1 MRELPRAIVP
11 IPSAQTT
18 LIRETDQMLKS
29 VMQAAAVALAMGG
42 LGAAVTPAEARS
54 LDEILSSGVVRV
66 GVNPSLPPRALYDD
80 NNEMV
85 GFEPDVA
92 AAIAEKLGVELELIR
107 VGSPDRIPFVASGRV
122 DFVMGAMAR
131 TAERAK
137 VIDYTV
143 PVHTASYGIVTPQG
157 SGIESFE
164 DLNSEDVTLVQVRG
178 TTAVAWLEENVPNAS
193 LLLLDNYNDRDRAL
207 GQGRADASFDGID
220 SVAYRLRIFPEREW
234 NIIPY
239 PDYGVEYSGLGVQ
252 KGNYTLRDWLNIALF
267 DLHRTGFIEA
277 AWEEWFLKP
286 MPTPV
291 PYSPW
296 F

>member
-1 MRELPRAIVP
+1 
-11 IPSAQTT
+11 
-18 LIRETDQMLKS
+18 MLKS
-29 VMQAAAVALAMGG
+29 VRLAAAAALG
-42 LGAAVTPAEARS
+42 LVGALLSPLQADARS
-54 LDEILSSGVVRV
+54 LDEVLSSGVVRV

-80 NNEMV
+80 NNNIV
-85 GFEPDVA
+85 GFEPDIA
-92 AAIAEKLGVELELIR
+92 AAIAEKLGVELELVR

-143 PVHTASYGIVTPQG
+143 PLHTASYGIVAPED
-157 SGIESFE
+157 SAIESIE
-164 DLNSEDVTLVQVRG
+164 DLNSPDITLVQVRG
-178 TTAVAWLEENVPNAS
+178 TTAVAWLEENVPNAN

-220 SVAYRLRIFPEREW
+220 SVAYRLQVFPERNW
-234 NIIPY
+234 KIIPY
-239 PDYGVEYSGLGVQ
+239 PEFGVEYSGLGVQ
-252 KGNYTLRDWLNIALF
+252 KGNYSLRDWLNIALF
-267 DLHRTGFIEA
+267 DLHRTGVVEET
-277 AWEEWFLKP
+277 WEKWFLNP

>member
-1 MRELPRAIVP
+1 MRTPNLR
-11 IPSAQTT
+11 QTKRDVEIT
-18 LIRETDQMLKS
+18 GDNNEMLKS
-29 VMQAAAVALAMGG
+29 LLRATAVVAGLAT
-42 LGAAVTPAEARS
+42 AVLPFGSAEARG

-80 NNEMV
+80 NNNIV
-85 GFEPDVA
+85 GFEPEIA
-92 AAIAEKLGVELELIR
+92 AMIAEKLGVELELVR
-107 VGSPDRIPFVASGRV
+107 VGSPDRIPFVASDRI
-122 DFVMGAMAR
+122 DIVMGAMAR

-143 PVHTASYGIVTPQG
+143 PLHTASYGIVTP
-157 SGIESFE
+157 SESSIMGVG

-178 TTAVAWLEENVPNAS
+178 TTAVAYIEANFPNAT

-234 NIIPY
+234 RIIPVAE
-239 PDYGVEYSGLGVQ
+239 YGVEYSGLGVQ
-252 KGNYTLRDWLNIALF
+252 KGNDTLRNWLNIALF
-267 DLHRTGFIEA
+267 DLHRTGVVNEL
-277 AWEEWFLKP
+277 WEEWFLKP

-291 PYSPW
+291 PYSP
-296 F
+296 FF

>member
-1 MRELPRAIVP
+1 MPK
-11 IPSAQTT
+11 
-18 LIRETDQMLKS
+18 MLF
-29 VMQAAAVALAMGG
+29 
-42 LGAAVTPAEARS
+42 GAATLALGLLAAMLSPAPAEARS
-54 LDEILSSGVVRV
+54 LDDILSSGVVRV
-66 GVNPSLPPRALYDD
+66 GVNPNLPPRALYDD
-80 NNEMV
+80 NNAIV
-85 GFEPDVA
+85 GFEPDIA
-92 AAIAEKLGVELELIR
+92 AAIADKLGVELELIQ

-143 PVHTASYGIVTPQG
+143 PLHTASYGIVTPMD
-157 SGIESFE
+157 SGIDSFE
-164 DLNSEDVTLVQVRG
+164 DLDSEDVTLVQVRG
-178 TTAVAWLEENVPNAS
+178 TTAVAWLQENVPNAN

-220 SVAYRLRIFPEREW
+220 SVAYRLRIFPDRQW

-239 PDYGVEYSGLGVQ
+239 PAFGVEYSGLGVQ

-267 DLHRTGFIEA
+267 DLHRTGFV
-277 AWEEWFLKP
+277 EESWQTWFLKP

-291 PYSPW
+291 PYSPY

>member
-1 MRELPRAIVP
+1 
-11 IPSAQTT
+11 
-18 LIRETDQMLKS
+18 MLKS
-29 VMQAAAVALAMGG
+29 LLKMGVFAAGLAALTAH
-42 LGAAVTPAEARS
+42 ATPAEARS
-54 LDEILSSGVVRV
+54 LDEILSAGVVRV

-80 NNEMV
+80 NNEIV
-85 GFEPDVA
+85 GFEPDIA
-92 AAIAEKLGVELELIR
+92 AAIAEKLGVELELVR

-143 PVHTASYGIVTPQG
+143 PLHTASYGIVTPEG
-157 SGIESFE
+157 SGITSLE
-164 DLNSEDVTLVQVRG
+164 DLNNEDVTLVQVRG
-178 TTAVAWLEENVPNAS
+178 TTAVAWLEQNVPNAT

-220 SVAYRLRIFPEREW
+220 SVAYRLRVFPDRNW

-239 PDYGVEYSGLGVQ
+239 PEYGVEYSGLGVQ

-267 DLHRTGFIEA
+267 DLHRTGFVEEK
-277 AWEEWFLKP
+277 WEEWFLKP

-291 PYSPW
+291 PYSP
-296 F
+296 FF

>member
-1 MRELPRAIVP
+1 MFKSLFSAALVTFGLAIATVP
-11 IPSAQTT
+11 AT
-18 LIRETDQMLKS
+18 S
-29 VMQAAAVALAMGG
+29 V
-42 LGAAVTPAEARS
+42 EARS
-54 LDEILSSGVVRV
+54 LDEILSSGVLRV

-80 NNEMV
+80 NNNIV
-85 GFEPDVA
+85 GFEPD
-92 AAIAEKLGVELELIR
+92 IASEIASKLGVELELIR

-143 PVHTASYGIVTPQG
+143 PLHTASFGIVAPMD
-157 SGIESFE
+157 SDIESIE
-164 DLNSEDVTLVQVRG
+164 DLNSSEITLVQVRG
-178 TTAVAWLEENVPNAS
+178 TTAIPWIQENIPNAN

-220 SVAYRLRIFPEREW
+220 SVAYRLRIFPDREW
-234 NIIPY
+234 KIIAVPE
-239 PDYGVEYSGLGVQ
+239 YGVEYSGLGIQ

-267 DLHRTGFIEA
+267 DLHRTGMVDKL
-277 AWEEWFLKP
+277 WEKWFLKP

-291 PYSPW
+291 PYSPY